1 MLLDPSHPAPIWV
14 SWPNLSLL
22 ERLSFLT
29 LCILSVYS
37 LFLAATVLRL
47 LNTTS
52 DQENRERISKRVRNL
67 RQATIAA
74 FYFFGFVLFGSLQ
87 FAYFIIDSSSI
98 PLGFLV
104 IRNFQVHFA
113 FADNA
118 FLVLLSLHFIQWFV
132 SNRVAALA
140 SQSKP

>member
-14 SWPNLSLL
+14 IWPNLSSL

-37 LFLAATVLRL
+37 LFLAATVMRL

-67 RQATIAA
+67 RQATIALLA
-74 FYFFGFVLFGSLQ
+74 HWCNDNELR
-87 FAYFIIDSSSI
+87 FALNTWVMVEVF
-98 PLGFLV
+98 
-104 IRNFQVHFA
+104 R
-113 FADNA
+113 ADWDLPFRSMSEIA
-118 FLVLLSLHFIQWFV
+118 C
-132 SNRVAALA
+132 
-140 SQSKP
+140 

>member
-14 SWPNLSLL
+14 IWPNLSLL

-67 RQATIAA
+67 RT
-74 FYFFGFVLFGSLQ
+74 SH
-87 FAYFIIDSSSI
+87 DSPSRT
-98 PLGFLV
+98 LV
-104 IRNFQVHFA
+104 Q
-113 FADNA
+113 
-118 FLVLLSLHFIQWFV
+118 
-132 SNRVAALA
+132 
-140 SQSKP
+140 

>member
-14 SWPNLSLL
+14 IWPNLSLL

-37 LFLAATVLRL
+37 LFLAATVMRL

-67 RQATIAA
+67 RQATIALLA
-74 FYFFGFVLFGSLQ
+74 HWCNDNELRLRSIRGSWSRSFGQIGTCRSGQ
-87 FAYFIIDSSSI
+87 
-98 PLGFLV
+98 
-104 IRNFQVHFA
+104 
-113 FADNA
+113 
-118 FLVLLSLHFIQWFV
+118 
-132 SNRVAALA
+132 
-140 SQSKP
+140 

>member
-1 MLLDPSHPAPIWV
+1 MLF
-14 SWPNLSLL
+14 
-22 ERLSFLT
+22 R
-29 LCILSVYS
+29 
-37 LFLAATVLRL
+37 
-47 LNTTS
+47 
-52 DQENRERISKRVRNL
+52 
-67 RQATIAA
+67 
-74 FYFFGFVLFGSLQ
+74 GLQ

>member
-14 SWPNLSLL
+14 IWPNLSLL

-37 LFLAATVLRL
+37 LFLAATVMRL

-52 DQENRERISKRVRNL
+52 DQENRERISKRVSNL

-74 FYFFGFVLFGSLQ
+74 FYFFWLRAFPRSSVCVL
-87 FAYFIIDSSSI
+87 Y
-98 PLGFLV
+98 
-104 IRNFQVHFA
+104 H
-113 FADNA
+113 
-118 FLVLLSLHFIQWFV
+118 
-132 SNRVAALA
+132 
-140 SQSKP
+140 

>member
-14 SWPNLSLL
+14 IWPNLSLL
-22 ERLSFLT
+22 ERLSFFT

-74 FYFFGFVLFGSLQ
+74 FYFLASCFSAVFSL
-87 FAYFIIDSSSI
+87 
-98 PLGFLV
+98 
-104 IRNFQVHFA
+104 RT
-113 FADNA
+113 
-118 FLVLLSLHFIQWFV
+118 LSLI
-132 SNRVAALA
+132 AAPFLLDFL
-140 SQSKP
+140 